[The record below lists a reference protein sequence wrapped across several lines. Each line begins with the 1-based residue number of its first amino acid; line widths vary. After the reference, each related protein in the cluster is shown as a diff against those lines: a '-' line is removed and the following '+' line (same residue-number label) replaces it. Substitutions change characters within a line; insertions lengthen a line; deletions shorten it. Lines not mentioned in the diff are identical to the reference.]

1 MSAPLAA
8 EYAHS
13 KYKHLVKPKPVA
25 ESKSS
30 KAKAS
35 LLTGSEK
42 TKTNRKR
49 SYGMGGSQGEE
60 QSGTVKKTKL
70 GGY

>member
-1 MSAPLAA
+1 MSAPLSA

-13 KYKHLVKPKPVA
+13 KYKHLVKPKPVD

-35 LLTGSEK
+35 LLTDSKK
-42 TKTNRKR
+42 TKRKR
-49 SYGMGGSQGEE
+49 IHGMGGSQGEE
-60 QSGTVKKTKL
+60 RSGTVKKTKL